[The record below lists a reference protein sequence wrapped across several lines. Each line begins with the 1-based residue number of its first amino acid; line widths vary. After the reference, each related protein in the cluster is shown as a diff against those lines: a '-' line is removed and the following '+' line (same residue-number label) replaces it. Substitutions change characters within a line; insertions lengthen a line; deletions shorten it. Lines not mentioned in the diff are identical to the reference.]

1 MGILRSTCRSLLV
14 SGCIATVPAAAQV
27 WPPGGLGAADISENE
42 GVGHSLE
49 FADFD
54 ADGSLDLAYGQWND
68 ARGSAWLMR
77 SVGRSLESIGS
88 IAGTVAGAEFA
99 DSLAAGHFASDPG
112 VVRPHLAVSLPGVV
126 GSSGVVK
133 IYRVRP
139 SDEQIVQ
146 VRQLNEGFEGLP
158 GTAEDGDRFGDAL
171 AVGDFDGDGAD
182 DLAIGVPGEDLNAV
196 SNAGAVIVLYGAFDG
211 LDPATGELW
220 TQNTAG
226 VPDDNETDDAFGTT
240 LVAGDFDGDD
250 FDDLAIGAPFESVDG
265 QSLAGAV
272 TVLYGT
278 AGGLAT
284 AGAQW
289 LTQGDGVVPGGPEPF
304 DRFGLVLAAGRVVSD
319 DGTGG
324 PGADEDDLLIGVPY
338 ESVGAT
344 AGAGAVVMLVGRPG
358 GFTGAGALLVT
369 QANLPATSPEDSDH
383 FGAALAVADFSH
395 DGWRDVAVGTPDEDA
410 NQIVDHGAVE
420 ILFGGQTG
428 IVLADTQLV
437 LPHDGFPYGSLGEGD
452 RFASVLAGGDLD
464 GDGHADLAIGTP
476 NWDYRAPDPDT
487 EDAGIM
493 MLLFGAR
500 FADDFEAGDAAAWS
514 SQQP

>member
-1 MGILRSTCRSLLV
+1 MELDRAGFRSLLLT
-14 SGCIATVPAAAQV
+14 GLLAAAPAAAQV
-27 WPPGGLGAADISENE
+27 WPPGALGAVDLIEDE
-42 GVGHSLE
+42 GVGHSL
-49 FADFD
+49 AISDFD
-54 ADGSLDLAYGQWND
+54 ADGFLDLAYGHWND
-68 ARGSAWLMR
+68 GRGSVWVMR
-77 SVGRSLESIGS
+77 TVGRDLEAFGTV
-88 IAGTVAGAEFA
+88 AGTVAGAECGDA
-99 DSLAAGHFASDPG
+99 LAAGHFASDPG
-112 VVRPHLAVSLPGVV
+112 VLRPHLAISYPGVV
-126 GSSGVVK
+126 SSSGVVQ
-133 IYRVRP
+133 IYRVRA
-139 SDEQIVQ
+139 SDGQVVL

-182 DLAIGVPGEDLNAV
+182 DLAIGVPGEDLNALP
-196 SNAGAVIVLYGAFDG
+196 NAGAVIVLYGATDG
-211 LDPATGELW
+211 LDPSTGELW

-226 VPDDNETDDAFGTT
+226 VPDDNEADDSFGAS

-250 FDDLAIGAPFESVDG
+250 FDDLAIGAPFETVAG
-265 QSLAGAV
+265 QTLAGAV
-272 TVLYGT
+272 TILYGT

-289 LTQGDGVVPGGPEPF
+289 LTQGDGVVPGGPEAF

-344 AGAGAVVMLVGRPG
+344 AGAGAIVMLVGRAG
-358 GFTGAGALLVT
+358 GFTSAGALLVT
-369 QANLPATSPEDSDH
+369 QADLPGTTPEDSDH

-395 DGWRDVAVGTPDEDA
+395 DGWRDVAVGSPDEDA
-410 NQIVDHGAVE
+410 NQTVDHGAVE
-420 ILFGGQTG
+420 ILFGGRTG

-437 LPHDGFPYGSLGEGD
+437 LPRLGFPLGAPGEGD

-476 NWDYRAPDPDT
+476 DWDYRAPNPDT
-487 EDAGIM
+487 VDAGHM
-493 MLLFGAR
+493 MLLYGAR
-500 FADDFEAGDAAAWS
+500 FADDFEAGDPDAWS
-514 SQQP
+514 FVAP